1 MSKERPPFSAIA
13 EQNPEG
19 SLSLLDSKTLVTGDN
34 PLASEI
40 AASHESIINKTA
52 ENLQLEH
59 ELTHSSMIPELYNKR
74 GFLQAAEKA
83 LSNYKGF
90 AAMVYFDANKFK
102 HINDTYGH
110 AVGDSVIKEIG
121 KAMLSTSR
129 RMTTEAAQYGN
140 KDVLSHQS
148 GDEFCALLM
157 PRGESVY
164 DKDQA
169 QLAAE
174 RYLLRLREVLVNV
187 RIDDRHFD
195 LSLSAGVVIVDKTQD
210 NLVDVLSVI
219 NEADKLM
226 LASKANRK

>member
-1 MSKERPPFSAIA
+1 
-13 EQNPEG
+13 
-19 SLSLLDSKTLVTGDN
+19 
-34 PLASEI
+34 
-40 AASHESIINKTA
+40 
-52 ENLQLEH
+52 
-59 ELTHSSMIPELYNKR
+59 
-74 GFLQAAEKA
+74 
-83 LSNYKGF
+83 
-90 AAMVYFDANKFK
+90 
-102 HINDTYGH
+102 
-110 AVGDSVIKEIG
+110 
-121 KAMLSTSR
+121 
-129 RMTTEAAQYGN
+129 
-140 KDVLSHQS
+140 
-148 GDEFCALLM
+148 M

-174 RYLLRLREVLVNV
+174 RYLLRLREVLANV

>member
-140 KDVLSHQS
+140 KDVL
-148 GDEFCALLM
+148 
-157 PRGESVY
+157 
-164 DKDQA
+164 
-169 QLAAE
+169 
-174 RYLLRLREVLVNV
+174 
-187 RIDDRHFD
+187 
-195 LSLSAGVVIVDKTQD
+195 
-210 NLVDVLSVI
+210 
-219 NEADKLM
+219 
-226 LASKANRK
+226 